1 MILRLKV
8 RGKTMAIKAMDLF
21 EAYAQDKLPKDQG
34 YIISSFFSNNSAYSI
49 YEIVSYSG
57 VKSIYLTETGLTFQ
71 TNGRKLHVLIEPAS
85 YPNKSIEPYVRSNNE
100 QIPLRFSELET
111 IVAKNQSK
119 IMIAKK
125 PLDSFSSFTI
135 LKPTGINFAL
145 VLYRLPDLFETV
157 AAFFEKTFNK
167 EAGIPMVD
175 AKKGSKKVAEII
187 EKTMNFVGDYTSS

>member
-1 MILRLKV
+1 
-8 RGKTMAIKAMDLF
+8 MAIKAMDLF